1 MAQDSPNWRMAN
13 RLAGGRLDEIV
24 GSKTD
29 AGHGW
34 ERISRDLYAEHG
46 VEVTGVT
53 LKSWY
58 GKAEATEGAA

>member
-24 GSKTD
+24 ESKMD
-29 AGHGW
+29 AGQGW
-34 ERISRDLYAEHG
+34 ERISRDLYAEFG
-46 VEVTGVT
+46 AEVTGVT
-53 LKSWY
+53 LRAWY